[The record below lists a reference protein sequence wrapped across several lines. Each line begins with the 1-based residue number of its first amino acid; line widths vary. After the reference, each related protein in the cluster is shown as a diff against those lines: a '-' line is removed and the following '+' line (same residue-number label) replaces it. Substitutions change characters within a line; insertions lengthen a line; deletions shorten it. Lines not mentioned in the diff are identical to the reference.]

1 MFLYP
6 LAITLVLLAF
16 LSAVFGSRQ
25 SVYLS
30 TTVFTFAAAFGDA
43 LNALPKEIQ
52 QSDLVQQVL
61 ACYHVLPFFGIG
73 MGWIVPAGIGLLL
86 GCIYAGVTRRSAE
99 F

>member
-30 TTVFTFAAAFGDA
+30 TTVFTLLAALGDA
-43 LNALPKEIQ
+43 FNAMPK
-52 QSDLVQQVL
+52 SVQQLDWVQQLL
-61 ACYHVLPFFGIG
+61 AVYHVLPFFDIG
-73 MGWIVPAGIGLLL
+73 MGWIVPSIIGLAV
-86 GCIYAGVTRRSAE
+86 GVIYCLVRRPA
-99 F
+99 